1 MTTEITNSDNVIDSR
16 DIIARIEELEDERE
30 TLEENIATL
39 ETERKEHDPEDG
51 EYDTTELDAAHAEL
65 AEFDEGYGDNVTLE
79 DLKQLAADCRG
90 CSDWDYGAQLINE
103 DYFTAYIENLI
114 DDCYEMPKELNS
126 GNWPYRHIT
135 IDYEAA
141 AEEAKG
147 DYTKVDF
154 AGQTY
159 LIR

>member
-1 MTTEITNSDNVIDSR
+1 
-16 DIIARIEELEDERE
+16 
-30 TLEENIATL
+30 
-39 ETERKEHDPEDG
+39 
-51 EYDTTELDAAHAEL
+51 
-65 AEFDEGYGDNVTLE
+65 
-79 DLKQLAADCRG
+79 
-90 CSDWDYGAQLINE
+90 
-103 DYFTAYIENLI
+103 
-114 DDCYEMPKELNS
+114 MPKELNS

-135 IDYEAA
+135 VDYEAA